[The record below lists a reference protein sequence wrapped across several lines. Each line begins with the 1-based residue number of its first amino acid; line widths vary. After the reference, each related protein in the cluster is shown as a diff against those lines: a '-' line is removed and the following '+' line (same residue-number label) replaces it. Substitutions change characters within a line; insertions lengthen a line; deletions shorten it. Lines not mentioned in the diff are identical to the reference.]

1 MSAAEAT
8 PKSSSKRARSSK
20 GHKLEPLSFSRC
32 LKAAFDDPANRKLSH
47 MTRVAASG
55 NKRCAQFMQ
64 SLMDKVL
71 APSQALLCHGKKVG
85 LEKSNILDAFRLML
99 PHDQLNL
106 INRANAYAEA
116 RIAQYTA
123 SFEAAPE
130 DEEEEKKD
138 DEEEEEEEPAQKK
151 QKKAEEAK
159 PASKKK
165 KPTSDDDDDE

>member
-8 PKSSSKRARSSK
+8 PKSSSKRARSSSK

-130 DEEEEKKD
+130 EEDEE
-138 DEEEEEEEPAQKK
+138 DEEDEEPAQKK

-165 KPTSDDDDDE
+165 KKPTSDDDDE

>member
-130 DEEEEKKD
+130 ED
-138 DEEEEEEEPAQKK
+138 EEEEPAQKK

-165 KPTSDDDDDE
+165 KKPTSDDDDE

>member
-123 SFEAAPE
+123 SFEAAP
-130 DEEEEKKD
+130 DEED
-138 DEEEEEEEPAQKK
+138 EEEEPAQKK

-165 KPTSDDDDDE
+165 KKPTSDDDDE

>member
-130 DEEEEKKD
+130 EDED
-138 DEEEEEEEPAQKK
+138 EEEEPAQKK

-165 KPTSDDDDDE
+165 KKPTSDDDDDE